1 MKAVLDASALLAYLQ
16 DEPGSKTVEKVLEA
30 SCISAVNWSEVVQ
43 KSVSAGVETDGMR
56 EDLEAV
62 GLKVQEFTATH
73 ADVAGR
79 LWAKT
84 KRFGLSLG
92 DRACLSL
99 AIALKLPVLTTD
111 KTWKK
116 PHLPLRITV
125 IR

>member
-16 DEPGSKTVEKVLEA
+16 DEPGSNTVEKVLDT
-30 SCISAVNWSEVVQ
+30 SCISSVNWCEVVQ

-62 GLKVQEFTATH
+62 GLRIHEFTATH
-73 ADVAGR
+73 ADVTGR
-79 LWAKT
+79 LWGKT

-92 DRACLSL
+92 DRACMSL
-99 AIALKLPVLTTD
+99 GLALKLPVLTTD
-111 KTWKK
+111 KTWTK
-116 PHLPLRITV
+116 PDLPLRITV